1 MSRTIIALFNAG
13 QPAILSFRDLVLRRF
28 LRAGLVGVVF
38 LACFVIGTIISSILF
53 TGIEL

>member
-1 MSRTIIALFNAG
+1 MRIKQVRVRNTWFSR
-13 QPAILSFRDLVLRRF
+13 RDLVLKRF